1 MYAIIV
7 GCGRVGAQIANLLSI
22 EGHNVVVI
30 DRNSHS
36 FNRLGANFNGITKVG
51 SGYDLE
57 VLEDAGIKKADAL
70 AAVTNEDN
78 VNIIAAQVAKT
89 IFKVPR
95 VITRIY
101 DPKRE
106 ELYEEFGLDV
116 IGGTTL
122 LARLI
127 RDKLIEKT
135 ITHSLSEDYGMDV
148 IELKVNDDLSDLT
161 MEKIEE
167 RERVKIFAIIRPGE
181 AIHPQKDM
189 HARTGDILISVGET
203 KR

>member
-1 MYAIIV
+1 MYVIV
-7 GCGRVGAQIANLLSI
+7 IGCGRVGAQIANLLST
-22 EGHNVVVI
+22 EGHNVVIV
-30 DRNSHS
+30 DRNIHS
-36 FNRLGANFNGITKVG
+36 FHRLGANFNGITLTG

-57 VLEDAGIKKADAL
+57 ILKDAGIEKADAL

-106 ELYEEFGLDV
+106 ELYEEFGLEV

-127 RDKLIEKT
+127 KDKLIEKS

-148 IELKVNDDLSDLT
+148 IELKINDDLSDLT
-161 MEKIEE
+161 MEKIEH
-167 RERVKIFAIIRPGE
+167 REKVKIFAIIRPGE
-181 AIHPQKDM
+181 SIYPQKDM
-189 HARTGDILISVGET
+189 HARTGDILIAVGET
-203 KR
+203 KK